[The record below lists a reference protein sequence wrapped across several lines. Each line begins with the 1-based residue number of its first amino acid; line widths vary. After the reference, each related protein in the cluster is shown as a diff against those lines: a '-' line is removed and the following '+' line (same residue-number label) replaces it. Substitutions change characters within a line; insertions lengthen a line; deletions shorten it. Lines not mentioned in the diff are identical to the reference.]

1 MPGFETKSGILFCES
16 VSIEEIAAKVGTP
29 AYVYSKSTL
38 VGNAKAMKKAFDSYP
53 TLPCFAVK
61 ANSNLSLLKEIFG
74 QGFGADIVSVGEL
87 ERSLTAGVRRNE
99 IIYSSIGKRED
110 EIVRALNADILSF
123 NVESVSELA
132 QINQISKQMNRK
144 APVSLRINP
153 DIDAKTHPYIATGL
167 YTTKFGITEKEL
179 KGTVEVLK
187 SSPFI
192 ELVGISTHIGSQIT
206 TLKPFADAARRMSK
220 IAAEFKDA
228 GFNLKFIDMGGGLG
242 IRYKNEKVPTFQQYA
257 DTLIKAITPT
267 GLKLL
272 IEPGRSIVGHSGILV
287 TTVLGIKKTPKKTF
301 VVVDAA
307 MNDLMRPVLYEA
319 YHEITPVKKTS
330 GRTVTVDIVGPI
342 CETGDCFA
350 GKRKI
355 TETTPGELLAIH
367 QAGAYGFSMA
377 SNYNTR
383 CRPVEVLVDENRLK
397 VVRQR
402 ERLES
407 LWALEL

>member
-1 MPGFETKSGILFCES
+1 MPIFCES
-16 VSIEEIAAKVGTP
+16 LSVEEIVAKVGTP
-29 AYVYSKSTL
+29 AYLYSKKILKENLKSL
-38 VGNAKAMKKAFDSYP
+38 KEAFQSYP

-61 ANSNLSLLKEIFG
+61 ANSNLSLLKEIFS
-74 QGFGADIVSVGEL
+74 QGFGADIVSLGEL
-87 ERSLTAGVRRNE
+87 ERSLQAGVRRNE
-99 IIYSSIGKRED
+99 IVYSSIGKREE
-110 EIVRALNADILSF
+110 EIVRALDVGILSF
-123 NVESVSELA
+123 NVESLGELQ
-132 QINQISKQMNRK
+132 QINLLSKQMNRK

-167 YTTKFGITEKEL
+167 YTTKFGMTEKEL
-179 KGTVEVLK
+179 KGAVDVLK
-187 SSPFI
+187 SSQFI
-192 ELVGISTHIGSQIT
+192 ELIGLSTHIGSQIT
-206 TLKPFADAARRMSK
+206 SVRPFSEAAKRMAK
-220 IAAEFKDA
+220 ISTGFQAE
-228 GFNLKFIDMGGGLG
+228 GFPLKFIDMGGGLG
-242 IRYKNEKVPTFQQYA
+242 IRYHTEKIPSFQRYA
-257 DTLIKAITPT
+257 ETLIKAIRPT

-272 IEPGRSIVGHSGILV
+272 IEPGRCLIGNAGMLV

-319 YHEITPVKKTS
+319 YHAITASKTQAKKTI
-330 GRTVTVDIVGPI
+330 VADIVGPI

-355 TETTPGELLAIH
+355 PEVRPGEVLVIH
-367 QAGAYGFSMA
+367 QAGAYGFSMS

-383 CRPVEVLVDENRLK
+383 CRPVEVLVEENR
-397 VVRQR
+397 VRIIRQR